1 MTDVPATP
9 TPSGRSLSEIWR
21 ENRPMYKSATI
32 YQTTRKYSW
41 VDYVCDTIS
50 RAAKTVGQ
58 VIDNGNAVSR
68 TIVAIFVIVASAII
82 VSAGGLAWTSS
93 VAISGLMQK
102 VDDLSHKVDDGFTDV
117 RRHLD
122 EDDRRLDDSQWSG
135 QHGTPQ

>member
-9 TPSGRSLSEIWR
+9 IPPGRSLSEIWR

-58 VIDNGNAVSR
+58 VIDNGNGVSR
-68 TIVAIFVIVASAII
+68 VIVAVFVVVAAAII
-82 VSAGGLAWTSS
+82 VAAGGLAWSSS
-93 VAISGLMQK
+93 VAISGLSQQ
-102 VDDLSHKVDDGFTDV
+102 VNDLSRKVDDGFGDV
-117 RRHLD
+117 RRRLD
-122 EDDRRLDDSQWSG
+122 ENDRRLDDAQNANRPRG
-135 QHGTPQ
+135 